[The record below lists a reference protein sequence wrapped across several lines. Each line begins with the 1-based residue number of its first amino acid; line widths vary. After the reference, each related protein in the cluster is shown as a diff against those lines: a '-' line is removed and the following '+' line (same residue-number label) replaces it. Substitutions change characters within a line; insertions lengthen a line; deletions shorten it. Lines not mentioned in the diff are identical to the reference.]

1 MTKYESSVKQIY
13 APIEVVYEKLSD
25 LTHLEAIR
33 ERVNDPDFEQIVL
46 EKAGNQV
53 KPDQVA
59 KIKEILG
66 KMEFTSDTIYADAS
80 PLGKIGLRIIERDP
94 DKCIKFALEGAPIQA
109 NLWLQLLPFESG
121 CKLRATVG
129 AELNFFIK
137 QLLGSKLEQGV
148 EGLATMLS
156 MLPY

>member
-33 ERVNDPDFEQIVL
+33 ERVNDPNFEQIVL
-46 EKAGNQV
+46 EKAGDQV
-53 KPDQVA
+53 KPEQVA
-59 KIKEILG
+59 KIKDILE
-66 KMEFTSDTIYADAS
+66 KMEFTNDTISGDAA
-80 PLGKIGLRIIERDP
+80 PLGKIVLRIIERDP
-94 DKCIKFALEGAPIQA
+94 NKCIKFALEGTPI
-109 NLWLQLLPFESG
+109 
-121 CKLRATVG
+121 
-129 AELNFFIK
+129 
-137 QLLGSKLEQGV
+137 QGV